1 MMDMPMSFRDDLYDV
16 WLPMI
21 SFLILIAFIV
31 CMLNYIRQQDQ
42 EACVKQYG
50 SQYVARGGYYAPVV
64 CVNTDGG
71 VKYLR

>member
-1 MMDMPMSFRDDLYDV
+1 MSFRDDLYYV
-16 WLPMI
+16 WLPMVG
-21 SFLILIAFIV
+21 FLLLAALIV
-31 CMLNYIRQQDQ
+31 CALIYSRQQDQ

-64 CVNTDGG
+64 CVDTDGG